1 MKARLLGLLFLCC
14 GFLFAISLMAVE
26 DAAPVSEPSVS
37 YIQSMALPPPQPA
50 SPDGESRTKT
60 LPLGWKMAVSVLQGS
75 PLPGGYTPPEQYSPY
90 YKQAYYAFHFSDEA
104 G

>member
-1 MKARLLGLLFLCC
+1 
-14 GFLFAISLMAVE
+14 
-26 DAAPVSEPSVS
+26 
-37 YIQSMALPPPQPA
+37 
-50 SPDGESRTKT
+50 
-60 LPLGWKMAVSVLQGS
+60 MAVSVLQGS